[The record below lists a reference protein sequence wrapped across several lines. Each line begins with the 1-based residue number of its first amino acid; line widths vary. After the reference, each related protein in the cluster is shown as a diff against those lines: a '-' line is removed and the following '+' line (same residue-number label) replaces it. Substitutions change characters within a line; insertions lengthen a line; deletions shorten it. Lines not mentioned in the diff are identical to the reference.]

1 MDWTLIV
8 AIIIFHASSDGGAS
22 VHTQKIEFQNQRL
35 CENARMV
42 LVSSDRNKWGISTT
56 RIDTWGWPCI
66 QYSEAFCNGVIQGGH
81 QPHASN

>member
-1 MDWTLIV
+1 MRVFTKEKKIMDWTLIV

-56 RIDTWGWPCI
+56 RIDTTAKCI
-66 QYSEAFCNGVIQGGH
+66 QTREK
-81 QPHASN
+81 